1 MRLEELIKANSAIVE
16 NELDGYTNISDGYGL
31 TEIMRYSLLSGGKRI
46 RPFIAIESYRLFAK
60 DGADIKKV
68 LPFACALEMIHTYS
82 LIHDDMPCMDNDDYR
97 RGRLTSHKVYGEAK
111 ALLAG
116 DALLTYAFDVAASN
130 TLVSPKSVVLAVRA
144 LSEYA
149 GFSGMAGGQMIDL
162 DSAHNVNSYESLKEM
177 HSLKTGALIKCAA
190 LLGYYASTDEP
201 DKSVEKALETFAN
214 DVGIAFQIRDD
225 ILDRIADTGV
235 LGKPV
240 GSDDKN
246 GKTTSLSYL
255 TVEEAQK
262 EVDKFTGEAISV
274 MTKLYETYSASE
286 DRTLAD
292 FAKYLAERNK

>member
-1 MRLEELIKANSAIVE
+1 MRLEELIKANSSVVE
-16 NELDGYTNISDGYGL
+16 KELDKYTDTSDGYGL
-31 TEIMRYSLLSGGKRI
+31 AGIMRYSLLSGGKRI
-46 RPFIAIESYRLFAK
+46 RTFISIESYRLFAN

-97 RGRLTSHKVYGEAK
+97 RGRLTNHKVYGEAK

-130 TLVSPKSVVLAVRA
+130 TLVSPESVVLAVRA
-144 LSEYA
+144 LSQCA

-162 DSAHNVNSYESLKEM
+162 DSARNVDSYESLKKM
-177 HSLKTGALIKCAA
+177 HALKTGALIKCAA
-190 LLGYYASTDEP
+190 LLGYYASTDAP
-201 DKSVEKALETFAN
+201 DKSVEKDLETFAN
-214 DVGIAFQIRDD
+214 DIGIAFQIRDD
-225 ILDRIADTGV
+225 ILDKTADEKT

-255 TVEEAQK
+255 TAQEAQK
-262 EVDKFTGEAISV
+262 EVDKFTNEAVSVISR
-274 MTKLYETYSASE
+274 LYEEYSVNI
-286 DRTLAD
+286 TKPLAD